1 MCDPY
6 SKAWG
11 YDNLYLGGNRIIP
24 TATACNPTQT
34 TISVA
39 IRCPQHPRGVG
50 NGRASPLPSRRPDRV
65 GAGDADGT
73 NEGRDRRCHL
83 PSGCGSDGGGIDL
96 GRGPLSLEI
105 SHHG

>member
-1 MCDPY
+1 MRDPY

-39 IRCPQHPRGVG
+39 IRAARSILEEWGMVGRRHCRRGVLIESAPETPMARTRG
-50 NGRASPLPSRRPDRV
+50 ETVDATCQADV
-65 GAGDADGT
+65 GAMEAA
-73 NEGRDRRCHL
+73 
-83 PSGCGSDGGGIDL
+83 SISDVA
-96 GRGPLSLEI
+96 R
-105 SHHG
+105 